1 MGIGEESSWSQSEA
15 EDEYNTLTTKDYVS
29 HPVFIGGLG
38 EYTVTQT
45 SCGLW
50 SSLAVVTKVGNP
62 DALAPSIISSVL
74 SASSSSTSTPSI
86 APGGGGNGNDDTWGG
101 VGLDSS
107 FVSFATADATAA
119 DDSLPKGV
127 LLGTDEGSPY
137 VSSTRLGDESLMD
150 PVMLSQESLMD
161 SGLALPSLSLSL
173 SSLGGDDGGN
183 NDSRDSGI
191 AGSDGGEA
199 GESEDD
205 KGTPTKNKV
214 FSKL

>member
-1 MGIGEESSWSQSEA
+1 MGIGEESSWSQSET

-29 HPVFIGGLG
+29 HPVFIGELG

-74 SASSSSTSTPSI
+74 SAATPSASSTPSI
-86 APGGGGNGNDDTWGG
+86 ASSSDEAWGGGA
-101 VGLDSS
+101 GLDPS
-107 FVSFATADATAA
+107 FVSFATAAATAA
-119 DDSLPKGV
+119 NESLPKGV

-161 SGLALPSLSLSL
+161 SGLALPSLSLSSL
-173 SSLGGDDGGN
+173 SGDDGGS
-183 NDSRDSGI
+183 DGRDSGV
-191 AGSDGGEA
+191 AGSGGI
-199 GESEDD
+199 GEGELNENEMGGDD
-205 KGTPTKNKV
+205 KGILTKNKF